1 MLRQELTKVKQAF
14 VEYREMSEAALLL
27 EGASAAELRAETG
40 TFITDTICYK
50 SSQNTLWP
58 IHYL

>member
-27 EGASAAELRAETG
+27 EGTSAAELRAETG

-50 SSQNTLWP
+50 SSQNTL
-58 IHYL
+58 